1 MTHYHAPQNSAHKPI
16 DPNPADIS
24 ADQLP
29 LNAKAKETFPYFPAF
44 INVTG
49 KKVVVLGGGEVAAG
63 KLRLLVRSQADIT
76 VISPEICS
84 DIATM
89 HNGGTIHWEP
99 APFVDTMLN
108 GAVMVFDAT
117 DDMHLTRRVK
127 AATKRRNI
135 LLNVVDKT
143 DHCDF
148 IVPAILDRAP
158 VMVTISTG
166 GCAPALARIIRQ
178 RLETTLPAS
187 MAQLAS
193 LARSARKRVAA
204 HLPDNVARQRFWT
217 HFFQNGLQD
226 THLTQST
233 PGDIDAALTRF
244 IPEGSAATV
253 PGGQILHAD
262 IKVDNAFDLAHGIA
276 RAIETSDI
284 IFHMP
289 GIAPDIL
296 GLARRDATVIEL
308 ETDDTADTADIDDDA
323 RERLKHQA
331 TFFARQGSNITC
343 LYRAVS

>member
-1 MTHYHAPQNSAHKPI
+1 MTHYRAPQNKQQYKTAKPENLYG
-16 DPNPADIS
+16 PETENR
-24 ADQLP
+24 
-29 LNAKAKETFPYFPAF
+29 ETFPFFPAF
-44 INVTG
+44 VHVTG

-63 KLRLLVRSQADIT
+63 KLRLLLRSQADIT
-76 VISPEICS
+76 VIAPELCN

-89 HNGGTIHWEP
+89 VDTGAIRWEA

-108 GAVMVFDAT
+108 GAVMIFDAA

-127 AATKRRNI
+127 VAAKRRNI

-143 DHCDF
+143 EHCDF

-187 MAQLAS
+187 MSQLAS
-193 LARSARKRVAA
+193 LARSARRRVAA

-233 PGDIDAALTRF
+233 PQDLDAALTRF
-244 IPEGSAATV
+244 VPEGSSATV

-262 IKVDNAFDLAHGIA
+262 VAADNAFDLAHGIA

-308 ETDDTADTADIDDDA
+308 ESSGDDGNIDDDA

-331 TFFARQGSNITC
+331 AFFARQGSNITC
-343 LYRAVS
+343 LYRN

>member
-1 MTHYHAPQNSAHKPI
+1 MTHYRAPQNKQQHKT
-16 DPNPADIS
+16 
-24 ADQLP
+24 
-29 LNAKAKETFPYFPAF
+29 AKPENLYGPETENRETFPFFAAF
-44 INVTG
+44 VHVAG

-63 KLRLLVRSQADIT
+63 KLRLLLRSQADIT
-76 VISPEICS
+76 VIAPELCT

-89 HNGGTIHWEP
+89 VDTGTIRWET

-108 GAVMVFDAT
+108 GAVMIFDAA
-117 DDMHLTRRVK
+117 DDMQLTRRVK
-127 AATKRRNI
+127 VAAKRRNI

-143 DHCDF
+143 EHCDF

-187 MAQLAS
+187 MSQLAS

-217 HFFQNGLQD
+217 LFFQNGLQD

-233 PGDIDAALTRF
+233 PQDLDAALTRF
-244 IPEGSAATV
+244 VPEGSSATV

-262 IKVDNAFDLAHGIA
+262 VKADNAFDLAHGIA

-308 ETDDTADTADIDDDA
+308 ENIGDGANIDDDA

-331 TFFARQGSNITC
+331 AFFARQGSNITC
-343 LYRAVS
+343 LYRN

>member
-1 MTHYHAPQNSAHKPI
+1 MTHYRAPQNSTANTGSALGPE
-16 DPNPADIS
+16 PNA
-24 ADQLP
+24 Q
-29 LNAKAKETFPYFPAF
+29 ETFPFFPAF
-44 INVTG
+44 VHVTG
-49 KKVVVLGGGEVAAG
+49 KKVIVLGGGEVAAG
-63 KLRLLVRSQADIT
+63 KLRLLLRSQADIS
-76 VISPEICS
+76 VIAPELCT

-89 HNGGTIHWEP
+89 VDTGAIRWEP

-108 GAVMVFDAT
+108 GAVMIFDAA
-117 DDMHLTRRVK
+117 DDMQLTRRVK
-127 AATKRRNI
+127 VAAKRRNI

-143 DHCDF
+143 KHCDF

-187 MAQLAS
+187 MSQLAK
-193 LARSARKRVAA
+193 LARSARRRVAA

-226 THLTQST
+226 THLSQST
-233 PGDIDAALTRF
+233 PQDLDAALTRF
-244 IPEGSAATV
+244 VPEGSSATV

-262 IKVDNAFDLAHGIA
+262 VTADNAFDLAHGIA

-308 ETDDTADTADIDDDA
+308 ESIGDDGNIDNDA

-331 TFFARQGSNITC
+331 AFFARQGSNITC
-343 LYRAVS
+343 LYRN

>member
-1 MTHYHAPQNSAHKPI
+1 MTYYRAPQNKQQHKTASPENLYG
-16 DPNPADIS
+16 PETETR
-24 ADQLP
+24 
-29 LNAKAKETFPYFPAF
+29 ETFPFFPAF
-44 INVTG
+44 VHVTG
-49 KKVVVLGGGEVAAG
+49 KKVIVLGGGEVAAG
-63 KLRLLVRSQADIT
+63 KLRLLLRSQADIT
-76 VISPEICS
+76 VIAPELCT

-89 HNGGTIHWEP
+89 VDTGAIRWEA

-108 GAVMVFDAT
+108 GAVMIFDAA

-127 AATKRRNI
+127 VAAKRRNI

-143 DHCDF
+143 EHCDF

-187 MAQLAS
+187 MSQLAS
-193 LARSARKRVAA
+193 LARSARRRVAA

-233 PGDIDAALTRF
+233 QRDLDAALARF
-244 IPEGSAATV
+244 VPEGSSATV

-262 IKVDNAFDLAHGIA
+262 VAADNAYDLAHGIA

-308 ETDDTADTADIDDDA
+308 ESSDGGNMDDDA

-331 TFFARQGSNITC
+331 AFFARQGSNITC
-343 LYRAVS
+343 LYRN

>member
-1 MTHYHAPQNSAHKPI
+1 
-16 DPNPADIS
+16 
-24 ADQLP
+24 
-29 LNAKAKETFPYFPAF
+29 
-44 INVTG
+44 
-49 KKVVVLGGGEVAAG
+49 
-63 KLRLLVRSQADIT
+63 
-76 VISPEICS
+76 
-84 DIATM
+84 
-89 HNGGTIHWEP
+89 
-99 APFVDTMLN
+99 MLN
-108 GAVMVFDAT
+108 GAVMIFDAA

-127 AATKRRNI
+127 VAAKRRNI

-143 DHCDF
+143 EHCDF

-187 MAQLAS
+187 MSQLAS
-193 LARSARKRVAA
+193 LARSARRRVAA

-233 PGDIDAALTRF
+233 PQDLDAALTRF
-244 IPEGSAATV
+244 VPEGSSATV

-262 IKVDNAFDLAHGIA
+262 VTADNAFDLAHGIA

-308 ETDDTADTADIDDDA
+308 ESIGDDGNIDNDA

-331 TFFARQGSNITC
+331 AFFARQGSNITC
-343 LYRAVS
+343 LYRN